1 VNDAANA
8 LARGLSQYTRVLG
21 MTLENMFYIS
31 QTIAAFAIVGS
42 LLFVGLEV
50 RHSNLE
56 SRHRTI
62 EEMLGNFRSLS
73 LTIASNADTGSL
85 WLRGLHD
92 LGELEPVDKV
102 RFLSLARTFFFI
114 QQSFFLHHRSGYM
127 PSEIYQPHET
137 STSDVLGYP
146 GMQAAWEQRKSYF
159 QKSFRTMMDEKVA
172 AAKKSGIVPSYYP
185 EGHA

>member
-1 VNDAANA
+1 MQ
-8 LARGLSQYTRVLG
+8 RQMPLSGRLWQYRRDLG
-21 MTLENMFYIS
+21 MTLESMFYIS
-31 QTIAAFAIVGS
+31 QTVAAFAIVGS

-50 RHSNLE
+50 RHSNRE

-92 LGELEPVDKV
+92 LAELEPVDRV

-114 QQSFFLHHRSGYM
+114 QQSFFLHYRSGYI
-127 PSEIYQPHET
+127 PSEIYQPHEA
-137 STSDVLGYP
+137 STSDVLAYP
-146 GMQAAWEQRKSYF
+146 GMQAAWELRKSYF
-159 QKSFRTMMDEKVA
+159 QKSFRTMIDEKVA
-172 AAKKSGIVPSYYP
+172 ASKKSGIVPSYYP
-185 EGHA
+185 EGPA